1 MTKTELQ
8 KLTKD
13 ELVDLVLKGH
23 KESEELIA
31 TLDDMNATIDQLN
44 QQKNDEK
51 KGILALDHKKQRYV
65 VVTPSFRF
73 NNQKL
78 GFGDLKRDEAL
89 VEAILK
95 LPGQNILKLEKK

>member
-1 MTKTELQ
+1 MTKTELN
-8 KLTKD
+8 KMTKD
-13 ELVDLVLKGH
+13 ELVDLVLAKG
-23 KESEELIA
+23 KESEELLA
-31 TLDDMNATIDQLN
+31 TLDDMNATIEQLN

-51 KGILALDHKKQRYV
+51 KGILALEHKKKRYL

-73 NNQKL
+73 KNQKL

-95 LPGQNILKLEKK
+95 LDGQNILKLENS

>member
-1 MTKTELQ
+1 MTKTELN
-8 KLTKD
+8 KMTKD
-13 ELVDLVLKGH
+13 ELVDLVFAKG
-23 KESEELIA
+23 KESEELLA

-51 KGILALDHKKQRYV
+51 KGILALEHKKKRYL

-73 NNQKL
+73 KNQKL

-95 LPGQNILKLEKK
+95 LDGQNILKLENS

>member
-1 MTKTELQ
+1 M
-8 KLTKD
+8 TKD
-13 ELVDLVLKGH
+13 ELVDLVLAKG
-23 KESEELIA
+23 KESEELLA
-31 TLDDMNATIDQLN
+31 TLDDMNATIEQLN

-51 KGILALDHKKQRYV
+51 KGILALEHKKKRYL

-73 NNQKL
+73 KNQKL

-95 LPGQNILKLEKK
+95 LDGQNILKLENS